1 MHFLCQGFVMPV
13 RQKEKAN
20 SAVEE
25 MYDCRFDQAIAT
37 VDSINDDSAGDPLK
51 WMLRLSIIGMRHL
64 DYDDTSDVDNFETT
78 FKTAQLFF
86 KNYEKR
92 MGRTSY
98 LLTAHGFSCFIAA
111 AYKMRNKEYLNG
123 IHLGFEALSC
133 CREAKKIDSSNAD
146 VDLILGLYSYARAEL
161 RRKFWGILFWYPG
174 DKNTGIQSINDA
186 SRKSQFSSLAARAIL
201 LEINIREERYDTA
214 TAGLNE
220 LTGIYPHSR
229 FLLWS
234 GVKLY
239 EAQKLYANSADA
251 YSQLAD
257 AYERIPAAV
266 RNYLQTRFS
275 EAQRY
280 YWTGNIVKAKDAC
293 NKVLDACVRNPSG
306 HCDEAKKILEK
317 MRKPHH

>member
-1 MHFLCQGFVMPV
+1 MLVIPGTKTPEYNLLTMPHE
-13 RQKEKAN
+13 RA
-20 SAVEE
+20 S
-25 MYDCRFDQAIAT
+25 F
-37 VDSINDDSAGDPLK
+37 
-51 WMLRLSIIGMRHL
+51 IIGG
-64 DYDDTSDVDNFETT
+64 TSDIAGN
-78 FKTAQLFF
+78 Q
-86 KNYEKR
+86 YQR
-92 MGRTSY
+92 RT
-98 LLTAHGFSCFIAA
+98 
-111 AYKMRNKEYLNG
+111 
-123 IHLGFEALSC
+123 
-133 CREAKKIDSSNAD
+133 
-146 VDLILGLYSYARAEL
+146 L
-161 RRKFWGILFWYPG
+161 RYR
-174 DKNTGIQSINDA
+174 
-186 SRKSQFSSLAARAIL
+186 RR
-201 LEINIREERYDTA
+201 
-214 TAGLNE
+214 GLNE